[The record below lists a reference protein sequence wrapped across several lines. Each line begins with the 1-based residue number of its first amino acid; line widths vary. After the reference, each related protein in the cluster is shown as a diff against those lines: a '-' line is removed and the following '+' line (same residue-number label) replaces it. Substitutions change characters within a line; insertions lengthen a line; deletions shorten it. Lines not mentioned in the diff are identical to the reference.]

1 MQVSRDHGNIR
12 DPPWTLMKNTLDR
25 TAGQTWEKNNSEH
38 KDIEIEIA
46 QNKESRVP
54 GVYER
59 QPWEA

>member
-1 MQVSRDHGNIR
+1 
-12 DPPWTLMKNTLDR
+12 MKNTLDR

-59 QPWEA
+59 QP